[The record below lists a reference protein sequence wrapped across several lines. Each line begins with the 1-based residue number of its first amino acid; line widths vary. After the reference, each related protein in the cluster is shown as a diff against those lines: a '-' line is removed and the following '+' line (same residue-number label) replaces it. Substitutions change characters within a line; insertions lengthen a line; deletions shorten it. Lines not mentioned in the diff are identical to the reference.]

1 VEVWI
6 GLILAPF
13 VKCVEMLICRPIP
26 ILNLKKIQKSFGD
39 CSNYIEAIKS
49 SKFFV
54 LKCKL

>member
-1 VEVWI
+1 
-6 GLILAPF
+6 
-13 VKCVEMLICRPIP
+13 LICRPIP